1 MPDILT
7 GVLTEERLQPFLKYL
22 KEEEITDVDWN
33 GKDLWLKNIYSEKI
47 KVPKE
52 EHNVTPEYIVAIT
65 QHIANSVSKRFN
77 KEIPCLEAETGL
89 KPCMNLLPYPDAVSA
104 SGRQLNFHV

>member
-65 QHIANSVSKRFN
+65 QHITRKSLVWRQKQ
-77 KEIPCLEAETGL
+77 KITGL

>member
-33 GKDLWLKNIYSEKI
+33 GKDLWLKNVYSEKI

-52 EHNVTPEYIVAIT
+52 EHNVTPEYIAAIT
-65 QHIANSVSKRFN
+65 NDLIRKFLVWKLKQRI
-77 KEIPCLEAETGL
+77 TGL
-89 KPCMNLLPYPDAVSA
+89 KHYTNPLQYQDEAFA
-104 SGRQLNFHV
+104 